1 MKTSLSKVEI
11 QLINQTTITLKA
23 QYFLIKQEG
32 FDANLL
38 MNLKER
44 IFLLKK
50 SHKSCITTIN
60 LTQLTP
66 YVILQ
71 FNIDKEFTGASFSLN
86 ALHTP
91 FSLKAM
97 ADYFLLLPYPLAF
110 KLQEVKSISY

>member
-1 MKTSLSKVEI
+1 MKTIKSKVEI
-11 QLINQTTITLKA
+11 QLKNQTTITVKA

-38 MNLKER
+38 MNQKER

-66 YVILQ
+66 YLILQ
-71 FNIDKEFTGASFSLN
+71 FNLDKEFTGATYSLN
-86 ALHTP
+86 AVHTP
-91 FSLKAM
+91 FSLKAV
-97 ADYFLLLPYPLAF
+97 ANYFLLLPILWHSNYN
-110 KLQEVKSISY
+110 K